1 MPIVPPQT
9 PPLIVAVVEDD
20 PALRSALGR
29 LLRSEGFEPALFDS
43 AEAYISAPP
52 TPAPLCIILD
62 VQLPGIS
69 GLQLQQRL
77 REAGDAL
84 PIIMTTGAG
93 GGGIRDRAEQH
104 GCVGF
109 FSKPFEGR
117 ALLSAIATLARAPE
131 RTEMS

>member
-1 MPIVPPQT
+1 MVAPQT
-9 PPLIVAVVEDD
+9 SSPIVAVVEDD

-29 LLRSEGFEPALFDS
+29 LLRSEGFEPALFES

-69 GLQLQQRL
+69 GLELQQRL
-77 REAGDAL
+77 RESGDAQ

-93 GGGIRDRAEQH
+93 TRGIRDRAERQ

-109 FSKPFEGR
+109 LSKPFEGR
-117 ALLSAIATLARAPE
+117 ALLSAIATLAREPE
-131 RTEMS
+131 RTAPP

>member
-1 MPIVPPQT
+1 MIEARSPALV
-9 PPLIVAVVEDD
+9 VAIVEDD

-52 TPAPLCIILD
+52 RPAPLCIILD

-77 REAGDAL
+77 REAGDAQ
-84 PIIMTTGAG
+84 PIIMTTGAAAG
-93 GGGIRDRAEQH
+93 SIRERAERH

-117 ALLSAIATLARAPE
+117 ALLSAIATLAREPE